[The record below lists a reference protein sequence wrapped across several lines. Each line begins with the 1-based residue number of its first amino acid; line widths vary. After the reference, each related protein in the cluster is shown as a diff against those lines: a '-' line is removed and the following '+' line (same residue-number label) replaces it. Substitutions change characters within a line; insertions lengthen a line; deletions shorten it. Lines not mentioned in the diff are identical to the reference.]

1 MNLWSLVRTDSLE
14 VGPTSFFNTHAESNQ
29 GIARWLMV
37 LIFLP
42 IAFLT
47 PCPSSAQNNHLFA
60 VNPIIRD
67 VRAQL
72 KLNIQDV
79 RLVAPLIEQENRDVL
94 LIYARF
100 DSDEPEYSPAL
111 WKEVVN
117 RRLDFESRSGSN
129 LTNRQKAALRIART
143 ALERRVLGIL
153 VDDYIYFLVDILEL
167 TDLQTEGIDY
177 LLKIDCRKKH
187 RSIINHYMSPA
198 FLEAEIKL
206 IEKETD
212 SKMSDILSPAQLRIY
227 HSLYLPDLN
236 LVG

>member
-1 MNLWSLVRTDSLE
+1 MNLCSLVRTDSRE
-14 VGPTSFFNTHAESNQ
+14 IRPTRLFKRPAKRDHGVE
-29 GIARWLMV
+29 RWLMV
-37 LIFLP
+37 FIFLP

-47 PCPSSAQNNHLFA
+47 PSSGNAQNNHLFA

-67 VRAQL
+67 VKAQL
-72 KLNIQDV
+72 RLNVQDV

-117 RRLDFESRSGSN
+117 RRLEFESRSGTN

-153 VDDYIYFLVDILEL
+153 VDDYIYFLVDALEL
-167 TDLQTEGIDY
+167 TDLQTEGVDY

-198 FLEAEIKL
+198 FLEAEIKM
-206 IEKETD
+206 IDGDTD
-212 SKMSDILSPAQLRIY
+212 TKMRDILSPVQLRIY
-227 HSLYLPDLN
+227 HSLYGPDLN